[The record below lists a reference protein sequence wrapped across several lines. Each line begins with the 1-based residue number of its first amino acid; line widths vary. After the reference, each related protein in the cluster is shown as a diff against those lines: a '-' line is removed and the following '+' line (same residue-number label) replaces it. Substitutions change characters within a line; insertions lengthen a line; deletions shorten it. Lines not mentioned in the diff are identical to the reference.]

1 MSDIETRVSWQ
12 QGMAFEVERATPS
25 SVQDADERVST
36 LRSVPVDDSDAD
48 AGADAGPDDGF
59 VPDFAFYR
67 YLGHRLEPGL
77 PAKDRRWV
85 IDQVMAIEAP
95 DAVALV
101 TSAMRDLHD
110 PTPRAKRRSS
120 MTGE

>member
-1 MSDIETRVSWQ
+1 MN
-12 QGMAFEVERATPS
+12 F
-25 SVQDADERVST
+25 
-36 LRSVPVDDSDAD
+36 
-48 AGADAGPDDGF
+48 GADPSTPQRG
-59 VPDFAFYR
+59 
-67 YLGHRLEPGL
+67 
-77 PAKDRRWV
+77 RWV